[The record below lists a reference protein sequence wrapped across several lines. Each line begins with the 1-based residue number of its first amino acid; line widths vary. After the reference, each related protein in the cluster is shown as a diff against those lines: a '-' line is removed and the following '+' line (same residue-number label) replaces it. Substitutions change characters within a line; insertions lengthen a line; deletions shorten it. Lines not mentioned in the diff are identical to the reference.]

1 MLKPFQAIVAI
12 VVVMTAAV
20 IFETRAHAQVLLEK
34 GVPWTFAVGE
44 NAVVIRGP
52 YGDPENCGRTT
63 YLYFPHNTDPLVGI
77 TTDQLIALL
86 TTAITAQREVQFI
99 LDGCITNPVW
109 SPSPY
114 VKVRH
119 RVQLF

>member
-1 MLKPFQAIVAI
+1 MRKPFQAIVAI

-20 IFETRAHAQVLLEK
+20 ICEPRALAQVLLEK

-63 YLYFPHNTDPLVGI
+63 YLYCPHNTDPLVGI
-77 TTDQLIALL
+77 NTDQLIALL
-86 TTAITAQREVQFI
+86 TTAITAQRRNERCSSFS
-99 LDGCITNPVW
+99 TAA
-109 SPSPY
+109 
-114 VKVRH
+114 
-119 RVQLF
+119 